1 MSPSVISG
9 NKIQIKNFRMF
20 LVIYFE
26 LRQYW
31 LNWRKLNRSE
41 VEERQVWLIPYE
53 PYVMTHTVWRNLTET
68 AGTNNLAV
76 VSAAAGSTF
85 RTSFWSSTVFTG
97 TYIFTDTAK
106 ISSDFL
112 AQDKYGYKNAIV
124 ESTNQRPVEKK
135 LVIMINH
142 ILLSKF
148 HFQKWWSGFCFR
160 KTRSVT
166 FPKFQRKKLWPG
178 TQYFCLDFVSVN
190 HTRWRS
196 QIRILKI
203 FLDFVSV
210 KHGGWFPNFW
220 ILFPWF
226 ANKG

>member
-1 MSPSVISG
+1 MSHSV
-9 NKIQIKNFRMF
+9 
-20 LVIYFE
+20 
-26 LRQYW
+26 W
-31 LNWRKLNRSE
+31 W
-41 VEERQVWLIPYE
+41 
-53 PYVMTHTVWRNLTET
+53 NLTET
-68 AGTNNLAV
+68 AGTNDLAV
-76 VSAAAGSTF
+76 VSTAAGSTF

-106 ISSDFL
+106 ISWEKF
-112 AQDKYGYKNAIV
+112 I
-124 ESTNQRPVEKK
+124 STNSEWSHCRLQWICNKSLGDFEQKNSKIQKNSK
-135 LVIMINH
+135 LVIMIHN
-142 ILLSKF
+142 ILSSKF

-190 HTRWRS
+190 HGRWRS
-196 QIRILKI
+196 QIRIFKI
-203 FLDFVSV
+203 VLDFVSV

>member
-31 LNWRKLNRSE
+31 YNWRKLNRSE

-53 PYVMTHTVWRNLTET
+53 PYVMTHTVWRSSTET
-68 AGTNNLAV
+68 AGT
-76 VSAAAGSTF
+76 F
-85 RTSFWSSTVFTG
+85 
-97 TYIFTDTAK
+97 Y
-106 ISSDFL
+106 SDFL
-112 AQDKYGYKNAIV
+112 ALDKFGYRNAIF
-124 ESTNQRPVEKK
+124 ESTNHRPVKKK
-135 LVIMINH
+135 LVTMINN
-142 ILLSKF
+142 ILPSKF

-190 HTRWRS
+190 HGRWRS

-210 KHGGWFPNFW
+210 KHGGWFPDFR

>member
-31 LNWRKLNRSE
+31 FNWRKLNRSE

-76 VSAAAGSTF
+76 
-85 RTSFWSSTVFTG
+85 
-97 TYIFTDTAK
+97 
-106 ISSDFL
+106 
-112 AQDKYGYKNAIV
+112 
-124 ESTNQRPVEKK
+124 
-135 LVIMINH
+135 INN
-142 ILLSKF
+142 ILSSKF

-190 HTRWRS
+190 HGRWRS

-210 KHGGWFPNFW
+210 KHGGWFPDFR

>member
-1 MSPSVISG
+1 M
-9 NKIQIKNFRMF
+9 R
-20 LVIYFE
+20 
-26 LRQYW
+26 
-31 LNWRKLNRSE
+31 
-41 VEERQVWLIPYE
+41 RQVWLIPYE

-68 AGTNNLAV
+68 VGTNNFAV
-76 VSAAAGSTF
+76 VLTAAGTAF

-97 TYIFTDTAK
+97 AYIFTDTAK
-106 ISSDFL
+106 ISWEKF
-112 AQDKYGYKNAIV
+112 I
-124 ESTNQRPVEKK
+124 STNSEWSHCRLQWICNKSLGDFEQKNSKIQKNSK
-135 LVIMINH
+135 LVIMIHN
-142 ILLSKF
+142 ILSSKF

-190 HTRWRS
+190 HTRWHS
-196 QIRILKI
+196 QIRIFKI

>member
-31 LNWRKLNRSE
+31 FNWRKLNRSK
-41 VEERQVWLIPYE
+41 VEAATVWFIRYE
-53 PYVMTHTVWRNLTET
+53 PYHISYIWFICNNSYRMTEFNWNNLTLT
-68 AGTNNLAV
+68 Q
-76 VSAAAGSTF
+76 
-85 RTSFWSSTVFTG
+85 SFITVE
-97 TYIFTDTAK
+97 
-106 ISSDFL
+106 
-112 AQDKYGYKNAIV
+112 N
-124 ESTNQRPVEKK
+124 K
-135 LVIMINH
+135 LVIMIHN
-142 ILLSKF
+142 ILSSKF

>member
-1 MSPSVISG
+1 MAHTIWTICNDSY
-9 NKIQIKNFRMF
+9 RMTEF
-20 LVIYFE
+20 
-26 LRQYW
+26 
-31 LNWRKLNRSE
+31 NW
-41 VEERQVWLIPYE
+41 
-53 PYVMTHTVWRNLTET
+53 T

-76 VSAAAGSTF
+76 VSTAAGTAF

-97 TYIFTDTAK
+97 AYIFTDTAK
-106 ISSDFL
+106 IWWEKF
-112 AQDKYGYKNAIV
+112 I
-124 ESTNQRPVEKK
+124 STNSEWSHCRLQWICNKSLGDFEQKNSK
-135 LVIMINH
+135 LVIMIHN
-142 ILLSKF
+142 ILSSKF

-196 QIRILKI
+196 QIRIFKI